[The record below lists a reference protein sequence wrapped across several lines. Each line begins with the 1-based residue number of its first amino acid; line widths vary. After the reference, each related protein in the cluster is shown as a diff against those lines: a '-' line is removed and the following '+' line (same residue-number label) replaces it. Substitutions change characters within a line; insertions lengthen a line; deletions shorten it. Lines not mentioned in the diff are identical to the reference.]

1 MLNRKSTIWISA
13 LASAVLLGACSNAA
27 GVQTG
32 GVNTA
37 YAQSTAAA
45 VQVQESTTAQTQ
57 QSTQAAVQTST
68 AAVQTVQTV
77 PAESGQAG
85 VVNSQ
90 NLIGEEQAK
99 SIALQTAG
107 VSADTVSMM
116 WVELDRDYNH
126 IDYEIE
132 FHSGEKE
139 YEISVDAYTGAV
151 LEYSSESIYD

>member
-37 YAQSTAAA
+37 YAQSTVAA

-68 AAVQTVQTV
+68 AAVQTV

>member
-68 AAVQTVQTV
+68 AAVQTV